1 MEQTADAPAPAHAAS
16 AEAGKPLV
24 YGLSLAGLFALV
36 LAAFTF
42 YNAFSY
48 SHNVLW
54 WDEAE
59 YALLAQNVYANG
71 QYEYWPGFQGWLIP
85 SGSHRPPLLPLATA
99 GLYELFGKSEAM
111 LRGVVPFFSAL
122 GVLAVFLVGRRLF
135 NEWAGAIAAA
145 LLSFSTLFWFY
156 SSRVLTEAPLVF
168 FSAMLFY
175 LFYRTFEE
183 KNWRFLP
190 LLGVFAALGFLMKYT
205 ILAIFLPIGLFVLIY
220 YYKGILQALRSKDF
234 LASAGVSVLVAV
246 ALVAPVFAFSA
257 SHAGTP
263 LAAMQKYLE
272 ATSGSEPAH
281 YYLTII
287 AHMFSNT
294 GVVLLVILGIGLA
307 LAYGDKKGTQLSVLL
322 ILALLVLSLAISHKE
337 DRYAMLIY
345 PFAYGL
351 AGFAAFKALAGV
363 SKLKAAPNESSVFAV
378 GFALAMVPL
387 LYVGTI
393 GNVGN
398 AQMLVNAKITS
409 YQEVATA
416 GQYVAANTA
425 PEDWVIADSFFMA
438 SYYSGRRSEL
448 LPATAA
454 EFGKML
460 DARNPKYVWFSAFQ
474 HGYPQLQEAAQ
485 AQQGNQNAPDTPGG
499 YVLSHQTEFA
509 LEQVF
514 KDPQGQP
521 MVFLFRRT
529 A

>member
-1 MEQTADAPAPAHAAS
+1 MEHTPPTPAQT
-16 AEAGKPLV
+16 AEAGKHMV

-54 WDEAE
+54 WDETE

-71 QYEYWPGFQGWLIP
+71 QYEYWPNFQGWLIP

-99 GLYELFGKSEAM
+99 GLYELFGKSEAV

-135 NEWAGAIAAA
+135 NEWVGAIAAS

-156 SSRVLTEAPLVF
+156 SARVLTEAPLVF

-190 LLGVFAALGFLMKYT
+190 LLGIFAAMGFLMKYT

-220 YYKGILQALRSKDF
+220 YYKEILQALRSKEF
-234 LASAGVSVLVAV
+234 LASAAVAVVAAV
-246 ALVAPVFAFSA
+246 ALVAPVFLFSA
-257 SHAGTP
+257 AHAGTP

-272 ATSGSEPAH
+272 ATSGSEPAY
-281 YYLTII
+281 YYLTIL
-287 AHMFSNT
+287 AQMFSNVY
-294 GVVLLVILGIGLA
+294 VVLLVFAGTALA
-307 LAYGDKKGTQLSVLL
+307 LGNKRGTQLSVLFL
-322 ILALLVLSLAISHKE
+322 LSMLVLSLGISHKE

-345 PFAYGL
+345 PFAFCLAAFAAYSALEWISKVRAPSDLSIYAVAAGL
-351 AGFAAFKALAGV
+351 A
-363 SKLKAAPNESSVFAV
+363 AV
-378 GFALAMVPL
+378 ML
-387 LYVGTI
+387 LYFGTL
-393 GNVGN
+393 GN
-398 AQMLVNAKITS
+398 AANAQGLINAKITS

-425 PEDWVIADSFFMA
+425 PDDWMVADSFFMA
-438 SYYSGRRSEL
+438 SYYSGRKSEL
-448 LPATAA
+448 LPTTSA
-454 EFGKML
+454 EFVKML
-460 DARNPKYVWFSAFQ
+460 DERKPRYVWFSAFQ
-474 HGYPQLQEAAQ
+474 HGAPQLQAAAQ
-485 AQQGNQNAPDTPGG
+485 ALQANLTAPDSPGG
-499 YVLSHQTEFA
+499 YVLSHQNEFA